1 MRTSRWITSTLVAA
15 FGLVTAAVAQTPAPT
30 VETAAQRVERFLTAM
45 GGRAAW
51 AAVAFVHVEAV
62 HYDLVFDH
70 PFTNRIWND
79 FSRPR
84 VRFEAKNE
92 QIDRRRGVLD
102 GKGWRLRDG
111 VASKLTAEEVESDRA
126 WWEANIY
133 RTLHRLA
140 VGDPDLSARA
150 TGERRLEVFRADGRR
165 LNWFELVYHRRAD
178 PLRHLGQRGRRR
190 LRSVGQQRQR
200 ALPQVGHP
208 TRRVLAL
215 RSGPAGLRGRG
226 AGGGVVRSS
235 VILDRHA
242 AF

>member
-165 LNWFELVYHRRAD
+165 LNWFELNTTGEPIRFGTWD
-178 PLRHLGQRGRRR
+178 
-190 LRSVGQQRQR
+190 SED
-200 ALPQVGHP
+200 
-208 TRRVLAL
+208 
-215 RSGPAGLRGRG
+215 
-226 AGGGVVRSS
+226 GGVFGPLASNGSVRYPKWGTQPDGSWRYEVVRLVS
-235 VILDRHA
+235 A
-242 AF
+242 AAVPAEVSFEVP

>member
-1 MRTSRWITSTLVAA
+1 MRTSLFITWILVAA
-15 FGLVTAAVAQTPAPT
+15 AASAQAPAPV
-30 VETAAQRVERFLTAM
+30 VETGAQRVERFLTAM

-70 PFTNRIWND
+70 PFTNKIWND
-79 FSRPR
+79 FGRPR

-92 QIDRRRGVLD
+92 QIDRRRGISD

-111 VASKLTAEEVESDRA
+111 VASTPTPEEVESDRA

-140 VGDPDLSARA
+140 VSDPDLSARA

-165 LNWFELVYHRRAD
+165 LNWFELN
-178 PLRHLGQRGRRR
+178 
-190 LRSVGQQRQR
+190 
-200 ALPQVGHP
+200 
-208 TRRVLAL
+208 
-215 RSGPAGLRGRG
+215 
-226 AGGGVVRSS
+226 AGGEPIRFGTWDSDSGTIFGPLTSNGSVRYPKWGTQPDGSWRYEVLRLVTAGAVPAEVS
-235 VILDRHA
+235 
-242 AF
+242 FSQP